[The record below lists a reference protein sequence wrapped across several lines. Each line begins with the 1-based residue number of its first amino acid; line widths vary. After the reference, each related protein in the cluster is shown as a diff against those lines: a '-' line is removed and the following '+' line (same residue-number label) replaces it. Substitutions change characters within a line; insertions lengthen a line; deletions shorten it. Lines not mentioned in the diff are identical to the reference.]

1 MTSMCRNVGTVADTK
16 TGGKPPG
23 VPGAMSPFSPVTMAH
38 DEKNA
43 LGPKARAKSGNASA
57 QLAFAAVAGR
67 LLDPL

>member
-1 MTSMCRNVGTVADTK
+1 MTSICRKVGTMADTK
-16 TGGKPPG
+16 IGGKTRG
-23 VPGAMSPFSPVTMAH
+23 VPGAMSPVSPVTMAH

-43 LGPKARAKSGNASA
+43 LDPKARAKSGNASA